1 MKIVMPYIGGCL
13 SKNGS
18 RITGRGG
25 VRTNCYKPEVK
36 MWMWQLEKKVK
47 DNCTTETVIETMP
60 ARMGMKHL
68 TIKLIGRFKDD
79 RAPDLSNLHEI
90 LGDAI
95 KVGIGVDDKNFD
107 FVDCG
112 YTIGYDEPELEIEII
127 F

>member
-47 DNCTTETVIETMP
+47 DNKKREFDLGELTNSASDILTVETDSDHVSAVAAVAVAAAAT
-60 ARMGMKHL
+60 ADSGSG
-68 TIKLIGRFKDD
+68 TI
-79 RAPDLSNLHEI
+79 
-90 LGDAI
+90 
-95 KVGIGVDDKNFD
+95 
-107 FVDCG
+107 
-112 YTIGYDEPELEIEII
+112 
-127 F
+127 